1 MQITTEQFKQASTKA
16 LKNGQIQRSLSK
28 VSSGFE
34 QARRRAVNE
43 LTSDVWEQYR
53 EQARQIKDHTIEN
66 LDYYLNLLTDRLEH
80 NGAVV
85 HFAKDSKEAN
95 AIVLDVARSRG
106 VKTITKSKSM
116 VSEEIG
122 LNEVLETNGI
132 EPIETD
138 LGEYILQ
145 LANETPFHLVAPA
158 LHKSKKEVADL
169 FNRKLRTSKKA
180 SIGALTLAARR
191 ELRGKFLKADMG
203 ITGVNF
209 AVAETGTIALFTNEG
224 NGRMSTSIPRIH
236 MALMGMEKVVP
247 TLEDMAVMLRI
258 LPRAA
263 TGQRI
268 TSYVTLVSG
277 PRRPDEE
284 DGPEEFHLVV
294 IDNGR
299 SKLLRDPELREALN
313 CIRCG
318 ACLNTCPVY
327 QSVGGHA
334 YGWVYP
340 GPIGSIITP
349 VLTGLSKANDLPFA
363 STLCGACKDACPV
376 KINIPRM
383 LIKLR
388 KDLKEGDKSSRNVA
402 ISEKVAV
409 TLWKHLTLSTGK
421 MAFARSLGT
430 FLQRPL
436 TRGKFMKNI
445 PFPPF
450 SKWTKY
456 RDFPS
461 LAPRSF
467 KKIWEKRK
475 WQ

>member
-1 MQITTEQFKQASTKA
+1 MQITTEKFKQASTKA
-16 LKNGQIQRSLSK
+16 LKSGQVQRSLSK

-43 LTSDVWEQYR
+43 LTPDVWDKYR
-53 EQARQIKDHTIEN
+53 EQARQIKDHTIDN
-66 LDYYLNLLTDRLEH
+66 LDYYLNLLTDRLQH

-95 AIVLDVARSRG
+95 AIVLDVARSRN

-158 LHKSKKEVADL
+158 LHKSKREVADL
-169 FNRKLRTSKKA
+169 FHRELGTSKKA
-180 SIGALTLAARR
+180 SIGALTLAARK

-263 TGQRI
+263 TGQRL

-277 PRRPDEE
+277 PRRPGEE
-284 DGPEEFHLVV
+284 DGPEEFHLVI

-318 ACLNTCPVY
+318 ACLNSCPVY
-327 QSVGGHA
+327 QRIGGHS

-340 GPIGSIITP
+340 GPIGSIVTP
-349 VLTGLSKANDLPFA
+349 VLTGLSKANNLPFA

-388 KDLKEGDKSSRNVA
+388 KDLKEGDKSNRNVSV
-402 ISEKVAV
+402 SEKVAV
-409 TLWKHLTLSTGK
+409 TLWKHLTLSTSK
-421 MAFARSLGT
+421 MAFARSLGA

-436 TRGKFMKNI
+436 TRGKFIKNI

-461 LAPRSF
+461 LAPKSF

>member
-1 MQITTEQFKQASTKA
+1 MQITTEKFKQSSTKA
-16 LKNGQIQRSLSK
+16 LKSKQIQRSLSK
-28 VSSGFE
+28 VSSGFD

-43 LTSDVWEQYR
+43 LSPDVWDQYR

-66 LDYYLNLLTDRLEH
+66 LDYYLNLLTDRMQH

-158 LHKSKKEVADL
+158 LHKSKRDVAEIFHKEL
-169 FNRKLRTSKKA
+169 KTSKKA
-180 SIGALTLAARR
+180 SIGALTLAARK

-209 AVAETGTIALFTNEG
+209 AIAETGTIALFTNEG

-236 MALMGMEKVVP
+236 VALMGMEKVVP

-263 TGQRI
+263 TGQRL

-277 PRRPDEE
+277 PRRPGEE

-299 SKLLRDPELREALN
+299 SKLLKDPELREALN

-318 ACLNTCPVY
+318 ACLNSCPVY
-327 QSVGGHA
+327 QTIGGHS

-340 GPIGSIITP
+340 GPIGSIVTP
-349 VLTGLSKANDLPFA
+349 VLTGLSKASNLPFA

-383 LIKLR
+383 LLKLR
-388 KDLKEGDKSSRNVA
+388 KDLKEGDKNDRNVS
-402 ISEKVAV
+402 ISERVAV
-409 TLWKHLTLSTGK
+409 TLWKHLTLSTSK

-436 TRGKFMKNI
+436 TRGTFMKNI

-456 RDFPS
+456 RDFPR
-461 LAPRSF
+461 LAPKSF

-475 WQ
+475 